1 MRQLAFEQQHRDMW
15 QRLSHLLDDLDRP
28 KRKRQLDSG
37 ETEWLPTLYR
47 ATCNHYALTRS
58 RHYSPELEREL
69 HEMIVR
75 GHRHLYAGRSAQ
87 LWRLVVFI
95 SRDFPQVFRKQIAYF
110 WLATLLFLVPGL
122 LVGGYC
128 FYQSEMIYSIMDD
141 TQVAQMESMYDPANR
156 KPGRSLERSA
166 ETDMMMFGHYISNNI
181 GIGFRTFAGGMLFG
195 LGSVLLLIFNGVF
208 IGAVAGHLTRMGYEE
223 TFWSFVSGH
232 GSFELTAIVICGAS
246 GLMLGHALIA
256 PGQRTRIDAL
266 KWRAADALK
275 LVMGAA
281 AMLLVAAFIEA
292 FWSSSSVPV
301 EIKYSVAAILWL
313 IVALYLGLAGRR
325 MYGSE

>member
-1 MRQLAFEQQHRDMW
+1 MRQLAFEQQHRELW
-15 QRLSHLLDDLDRP
+15 LQLRHLLDDLDRP
-28 KRKRQLDSG
+28 KRKRQLSTA
-37 ETEWLPTLYR
+37 EAESLPFLYR
-47 ATCNHYALTRS
+47 IACNHYALARS

-87 LWRLVVFI
+87 LWRLLIFI
-95 SRDFPQVFRKQIAYF
+95 SRGFPQVFRKQVAYF
-110 WLATLLFLVPGL
+110 WVATFLFVVPGL

-128 FYQSEMIYSIMDD
+128 FSQSELIYSVMDD

-195 LGSVLLLIFNGVF
+195 IGSVLLLIFNGVF

-256 PGQRTRIDAL
+256 PGQRTRIESL

-281 AMLLVAAFIEA
+281 GMLLVAAFIEA
-292 FWSSSSVPV
+292 FWSSSSITV
-301 EIKYSVAAILWL
+301 EIKYVVAALLWL
-313 IVALYLGLAGRR
+313 FVALYLGLAGRR
-325 MYGSE
+325 SHGPG

>member
-1 MRQLAFEQQHRDMW
+1 MRQLAFEQQHRELW
-15 QRLSHLLDDLDRP
+15 LQLRHLLDNLDRP
-28 KRKRQLDSG
+28 KRKRQLSTA
-37 ETEWLPTLYR
+37 EAEALPFLYR
-47 ATCNHYALTRS
+47 TACNHYALARS

-87 LWRLVVFI
+87 LWRLLIFI
-95 SRDFPQVFRKQIAYF
+95 SRGFPQVFRKQIAYF
-110 WLATLLFLVPGL
+110 WVATFLFIVPGL

-128 FYQSEMIYSIMDD
+128 FSQSELIYSVMDD

-195 LGSVLLLIFNGVF
+195 IGSVLLLIFNGVF

-256 PGQRTRIDAL
+256 PGQRTRIDSL

-292 FWSSSSVPV
+292 FWSSSSIAV
-301 EIKYSVAAILWL
+301 EIKYVVAALLWL
-313 IVALYLGLAGRR
+313 FVALYLGLAGRR
-325 MYGSE
+325 SHGPG